1 MYEKQIKKS
10 CAAIG
15 TRFLEVYVDSRGN
28 PTADFFRCI
37 ARCIGGVGGYRS
49 MSIAA
54 LATVIAHRLEIPNL
68 DFKASFVG
76 GPADAW
82 FQAVIPA
89 LQVYF
94 HRPNNI
100 IIDSVLPR
108 FSDPEGEEGRRYL
121 ALHKKVERNATIVKH
136 LKATSTDRDSLGFI
150 FCRICR
156 AAPGARFGVEVIE
169 AHHVLPVSEAGVR
182 VVKASDFILVC
193 PNCHSSIHAGAR
205 VDLPPLDSKTLN
217 TA

>member
-1 MYEKQIKKS
+1 MSIS
-10 CAAIG
+10 ALAPG
-15 TRFLEVYVDSRGN
+15 
-28 PTADFFRCI
+28 I
-37 ARCIGGVGGYRS
+37 AR
-49 MSIAA
+49 
-54 LATVIAHRLEIPNL
+54 RLDIPNL
-68 DFKASFVG
+68 DFKASFAG

-94 HRPNNI
+94 HRPNNT
-100 IIDSVLPR
+100 IIDSALPR
-108 FSDPEGEEGRRYL
+108 FPDPKGEEGRRYL

-156 AAPGARFGVEVIE
+156 AAPGAKFGVEVIE
-169 AHHVLPVSEAGVR
+169 AHHVLPVSEAGIR
-182 VVKASDFILVC
+182 VVKASDFILIC

-205 VDLPPLDSKTLN
+205 VEFTPHNSSQESARPC
-217 TA
+217 

>member
-1 MYEKQIKKS
+1 MYEKQIRKS
-10 CAAIG
+10 CTAIG
-15 TRFLEVYVDSRGN
+15 TRFLGEYVDLRGN

-54 LATVIAHRLEIPNL
+54 LATGIARRLEIPNL
-68 DFKASFVG
+68 DFKASFAG
-76 GPADAW
+76 EPADAW
-82 FQAVIPA
+82 FHAVIPA

-94 HRPNNI
+94 HRPNNT
-100 IIDSVLPR
+100 IIDSALPR
-108 FSDPEGEEGRRYL
+108 FPDPEGEEGRRYL

-182 VVKASDFILVC
+182 VVKTSDFILVC

-205 VDLPPLDSKTLN
+205 VELPPLD
-217 TA
+217 

>member
-1 MYEKQIKKS
+1 MYEKQIRKS
-10 CAAIG
+10 CTAIG
-15 TRFLEVYVDSRGN
+15 TRFLGEYVDSRGN

-49 MSIAA
+49 MSIAV
-54 LATVIAHRLEIPNL
+54 LATGIARRLEIPNL
-68 DFKASFVG
+68 DFKASFAG

-94 HRPNNI
+94 HRPNNT
-100 IIDSVLPR
+100 IIDSALPR
-108 FSDPEGEEGRRYL
+108 FPDPEGEEGRRYL

-205 VDLPPLDSKTLN
+205 VELPPLD
-217 TA
+217 

>member
-1 MYEKQIKKS
+1 MYEKQIRKS
-10 CAAIG
+10 CTAIG
-15 TRFLEVYVDSRGN
+15 TRFLGEYVDSRGN

-37 ARCIGGVGGYRS
+37 ARCIGGVVGYRS

-54 LATVIAHRLEIPNL
+54 LAAGISHRLEIPYL
-68 DFKASFVG
+68 DFKTPFSR

-94 HRPNNI
+94 HRPNNTV
-100 IIDSVLPR
+100 IDSVLPR
-108 FSDPEGEEGRRYL
+108 FSDPEVEEGRRYL
-121 ALHKKVERNATIVKH
+121 ALHKKVERNAAIVKH

-156 AAPGARFGVEVIE
+156 TAPGARFGVEVIE

-182 VVKASDFILVC
+182 VVKAADFILVC

-205 VDLPPLDSKTLN
+205 VDRPPLH
-217 TA
+217 